1 MFKNRYLGFKVLTA
15 PVHFYTA
22 ALDQSTVL
30 AFQDNELI
38 GTGRIEEITEET
50 VKIREER
57 FMIANCT
64 FVYAK

>member
-1 MFKNRYLGFKVLTA
+1 MTKYKGFRQLTA
-15 PVHFYTA
+15 PLHFHTA
-22 ALDQSTVL
+22 ALNEAVVL

-38 GTGRIEEITEET
+38 GTGRIAEIKDET
-50 VKIREER
+50 VKIRDEW